1 MCCFSQ
7 PVEMVSNTNI
17 FARSANGRQFLV
29 YGMTYAAR
37 TDLAM
42 VLPLPVPPRP
52 PEDAVTFI
60 NLERYP
66 DFFQDM
72 RRGFPPQTDP
82 WRSRAPAAV
91 AAGPQLQ
98 VHDVGDFEASF
109 VPTLADFSRL
119 NPRFCIPAEAW
130 DRLPAYHDYGFAVFK
145 LKASV
150 SKSLSDILR
159 RIAGGSA
166 TGSPGLPRRV
176 HPMAFSF
183 PRRNPDLLYFP
194 TVHIHDRAVHPH
206 AYFDHIL
213 YCQVGPEMS
222 EYLQG
227 WQKSPQSASGFMNC
241 GLTHGVVDP
250 DQSCW
255 RLPLHGRLQNKDT
268 LIGKGGARPELA
280 SV

>member
-7 PVEMVSNTNI
+7 PVELVSNTNI
-17 FARSANGRQFLV
+17 FARSADGRQFLV

-37 TDLAM
+37 TELAM

-52 PEDAVTFI
+52 AEDAVTFI

-72 RRGFPPQTDP
+72 RRGFPPQTDA
-82 WRSRAPAAV
+82 WLSRAPMAA

-119 NPRFCIPAEAW
+119 NPRFQIPAEAW
-130 DRLPAYHDYGFAVFK
+130 DRLPAYRDYGFAVFK
-145 LKASV
+145 LKSSAPRSMANV
-150 SKSLSDILR
+150 LR
-159 RIAGGSA
+159 KLLGGGFSGSA
-166 TGSPGLPRRV
+166 GSPRRV

-183 PRRNPDLLYFP
+183 PRRNSDLLYFP
-194 TVHIHDRAVHPH
+194 TVHIHDRAVHPD
-206 AYFDHIL
+206 AYFDHVL
-213 YCQVGPEMS
+213 YCQANS
-222 EYLQG
+222 ELSEFLQG
-227 WQKSPQSASGFMNC
+227 WEESPQPASGFINC
-241 GLTHGVVDP
+241 ARTQGIVDP
-250 DQSCW
+250 DQPCW

-268 LIGKGGARPELA
+268 LIGKGSARPEMA
-280 SV
+280 RV